1 MQDIMDYADVLTKW
15 RTEARSRN
23 SLEELSIAARAA
35 MDCPSTERAS
45 AKGILLQRSEVIGCK
60 RELAGV
66 FRALE
71 SDRAQARIRS
81 SSPDPDA
88 WPYLTRDGQ
97 GRIACTIENFS
108 WILQTDEAFRH
119 LKYDALADAPVL
131 EIETEDRKQTT
142 RPWTDVDDAHA
153 MEHIEAVYGLYD
165 RQKYRDAFKQ
175 RMRDVAFHPV
185 KDAIEAIEWDGEAR
199 MEKFLF
205 DWMGAEDTPYT
216 REASRLIFAG
226 GIHRLY
232 EPGCKFDVMPVL
244 IGTRQG
250 EGKST
255 IVRWLAL
262 EDRWYGEVTVFE
274 GKEAAEQ
281 LQGVWICEASEM
293 LAFTRARDQ
302 ELVKSFLSRQCD
314 RHRPPYAERVRE
326 YPRKVIVIGTT
337 NNRNFLRDKTGN
349 RRYLPVEVHMDAAQL
364 YYLEKACRA
373 YIRQCWAEAL
383 SLYRA
388 GKLSPAPD
396 LYLRKEIRAA
406 QDAAMEDDWRVGA
419 IEAYLE
425 AKDPGAYVCVRE
437 LKREALY
444 KDADAPWEPT
454 RKESSEICQIM
465 DNMPGWERAGRITFQ
480 DYGRQ
485 RCWKKTAD

>member
-1 MQDIMDYADVLTKW
+1 
-15 RTEARSRN
+15 
-23 SLEELSIAARAA
+23 

-131 EIETEDRKQTT
+131 EIETEGGQTTT

-153 MEHIEAVYGLYD
+153 MEHIEATYKLYD

-199 MEKFLF
+199 IEKFLF

-314 RHRPPYAERVRE
+314 RYRPPYAERVRE

-364 YYLEKACRA
+364 YYLEKACKA

-388 GKLSPAPD
+388 GKLSPVPD

-419 IEAYLE
+419 IEAYVE
-425 AKDPGAYVCVRE
+425 KASEGHFFCVRE
-437 LKREALY
+437 VARNALALGDEKPRDPNTKECREI
-444 KDADAPWEPT
+444 T
-454 RKESSEICQIM
+454 QIL
-465 DNMPGWERAGRITFQ
+465 DHLPSLERAGRKRLPYFGQ
-480 DYGRQ
+480 Q
-485 RCWKKTAD
+485 RVWKRRTDVTV